1 MTVQHRHEQP
11 RMTDFFNR
19 AATPLA
25 VLGADGMVTEAND
38 AFTSAIAE
46 AKSLVGHPFVS
57 LLRGGDRAHV
67 EASLAALEIG
77 ASASF
82 EARWEAPADPSNAR
96 SLRFHATRANEEAVT
111 IVGVAAP
118 AGRGDEARRLALF
131 DRLLETSPVAFSAID
146 RDGVYTAWEGK
157 GVELIGSKP
166 GDMVGK
172 SSLTIWK
179 DTEVFPH
186 LLRALAGEESTAQ
199 VMISSDLYID
209 CWYLPILD
217 SAGKC
222 DGTVVFA
229 IDTTAQ
235 RKAEKELREKL
246 AIIAKQNDTLTM
258 FSRVLDT
265 SPLVLWAVDAQGTYT
280 MSEGKGLELLGFR
293 AGEQVGLNALDMFK
307 DHADTAQALV
317 QALSGEESRVMTTLA
332 PGVHFEN
339 WYMPLRARDGSIH
352 GVMGLGIDA
361 SERVKSEQEVREKL
375 ELIERQSATIRALAT
390 PIIQVWDEVL
400 CLPVI
405 GTVDSAR
412 TADMMQGLLEAIVR
426 EQARYAIVDLT
437 GVEVVDTS
445 TADHLIQLF
454 RAAKVLGVDGILCG
468 IRPAVAQ
475 TVVALGLELG
485 SVRTMRSLRDA
496 LKWCIRVRNEP
507 RSGTANGING
517 AGQAN
522 GRALAQGR

>member
-1 MTVQHRHEQP
+1 MSRPASP
-11 RMTDFFNR
+11 RSS
-19 AATPLA
+19 
-25 VLGADGMVTEAND
+25 V
-38 AFTSAIAE
+38 
-46 AKSLVGHPFVS
+46 
-57 LLRGGDRAHV
+57 
-67 EASLAALEIG
+67 G
-77 ASASF
+77 ASVSF
-82 EARWEAPADPSNAR
+82 DARWEAPAEGSSAR
-96 SLRFHATRANEEAVT
+96 SHRFQVTRVEEHAFYVVAVAT
-111 IVGVAAP
+111 P
-118 AGRGDEARRLALF
+118 A
-131 DRLLETSPVAFSAID
+131 
-146 RDGVYTAWEGK
+146 
-157 GVELIGSKP
+157 
-166 GDMVGK
+166 
-172 SSLTIWK
+172 
-179 DTEVFPH
+179 
-186 LLRALAGEESTAQ
+186 
-199 VMISSDLYID
+199 
-209 CWYLPILD
+209 
-217 SAGKC
+217 
-222 DGTVVFA
+222 
-229 IDTTAQ
+229 
-235 RKAEKELREKL
+235 
-246 AIIAKQNDTLTM
+246 QNDTVTM
-258 FSRVLDT
+258 FSRVLGT
-265 SPLVLWAVDAQGTYT
+265 APLVLWAVDAEGTYT
-280 MSEGKGLELLGFR
+280 MSEGKGLEVLGFR

-307 DHADTAQALV
+307 DHADTARALV
-317 QALSGEESRVMTTLA
+317 QALSGEESRVMTMLA

-339 WYMPLRARDGSIH
+339 WYMPLRAPDGSVH

-496 LKWCIRVRNEP
+496 LKWCIRDAERIAPPGRRRARTEP
-507 RSGTANGING
+507 RTTREKRPRS
-517 AGQAN
+517 
-522 GRALAQGR
+522 RQGGDK